1 MIEAHAFLEGNLP
14 SVREI
19 IAEFEIE
26 EEFSSHDFIE
36 KFIGK
41 FESEYIE
48 MLVRYQN
55 SNQAFQTVNSQIGL
69 YLSTKKEILGIYK
82 TERKESENV
91 RGRFHD
97 IQWWTRTK
105 PS

>member
-1 MIEAHAFLEGNLP
+1 MIEIHAFLEENLP
-14 SVREI
+14 SIREI

-26 EEFSSHDFIE
+26 KEFSSHDFIE

-48 MLVRYQN
+48 MLVKYQN
-55 SNQAFQTVNSQIGL
+55 SNHAFQTVNSQIAL
-69 YLSTKKEILGIYK
+69 YLSTNDKNLEIYK
-82 TERKESENV
+82 TKRKASENV
-91 RGRFHD
+91 RGKFHD
-97 IQWWTRTK
+97 IQWWMRMN